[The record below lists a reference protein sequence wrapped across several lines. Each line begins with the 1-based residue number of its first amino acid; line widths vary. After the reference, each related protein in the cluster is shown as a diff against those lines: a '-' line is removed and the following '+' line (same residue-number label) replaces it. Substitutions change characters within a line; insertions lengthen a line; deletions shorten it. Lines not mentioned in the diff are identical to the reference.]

1 MASTLPNM
9 KKVPYNFKHFS
20 ETATI
25 KCLKRER
32 EKGEHSGGVAT
43 QGCQKWTDLDLLFVE
58 LNF

>member
-43 QGCQKWTDLDLLFVE
+43 NSGLPKMDRFGSFIC
-58 LNF
+58 